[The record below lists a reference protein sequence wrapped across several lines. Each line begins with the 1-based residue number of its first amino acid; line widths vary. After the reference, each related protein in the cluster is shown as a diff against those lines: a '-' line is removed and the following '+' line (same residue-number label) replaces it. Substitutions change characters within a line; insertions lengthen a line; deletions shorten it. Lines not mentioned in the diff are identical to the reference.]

1 MSLLLPGEASPSFAQ
16 TGADPILD
24 DSASELFSYLD
35 EDAVDL
41 ASEAGHGGEAYEMQ
55 PSASSRRS
63 AAVPGPRRSSMRPM
77 SSASTAVSLGAV
89 DDETFTPAEDLAVR
103 RKFDR
108 KLVLFVA
115 LLFML
120 SFLDRSSPSLLH
132 PYILPLT
139 NTSSCRYRQRPH
151 RRHGR
156 RPTDHSPPRKLV
168 RMVPHG
174 FLPHIHRL

>member
-1 MSLLLPGEASPSFAQ
+1 MSLLPGEASPSFAQ

-41 ASEAGHGGEAYEMQ
+41 ASDAGQGAEAYEMQ
-55 PSASSRRS
+55 SHMASSAR
-63 AAVPGPRRSSMRPM
+63 AAAAAASSSRMNPRRGSMRPM
-77 SSASTAVSLGAV
+77 SSASTAVSFGTGMGAAM

-103 RKFDR
+103 SKFDR

-120 SFLDRSSPSLLH
+120 SFLDRSSTLFPH
-132 PYILPLT
+132 VNNET
-139 NTSSCRYRQRPH
+139 AFSC
-151 RRHGR
+151 
-156 RPTDHSPPRKLV
+156 
-168 RMVPHG
+168 
-174 FLPHIHRL
+174 